1 MINEINLAW
10 FMMNKFTELH
20 FFTLWAHTLTREK
33 KMIPWHYTSLKRK
46 FKRTHSCN
54 QIMSKAAHTGARV
67 RRLNSS
73 KGQIETRLKDFHPF
87 ESTGECSSWH
97 MQPLLALCHVCVSPQ
112 KLSVTCQNQSEKL
125 MQFCNDVQV
134 WTAWH
139 QISGSVCQVPYEN
152 RCPHYSTASVQ
163 KSTSYLFDPYLAI
176 GGL

>member
-1 MINEINLAW
+1 MKKLFLHAIILWSEISEGPTPFN
-10 FMMNKFTELH
+10 H
-20 FFTLWAHTLTREK
+20 
-33 KMIPWHYTSLKRK
+33 I
-46 FKRTHSCN
+46 
-54 QIMSKAAHTGARV
+54 ISKAARLG
-67 RRLNSS
+67 RLNSS
-73 KGQIETRLKDFHPF
+73 KKHIETRLWDFHPF
-87 ESTGECSSWH
+87 ESTRECSSWH

-152 RCPHYSTASVQ
+152 RCPHYSTALVQ

-176 GGL
+176 GGLQ

>member
-1 MINEINLAW
+1 MIQEEYISW
-10 FMMNKFTELH
+10 TTFF
-20 FFTLWAHTLTREK
+20 FFTLWALTHEK
-33 KMIPWHYTSLKRK
+33 KMIPWHYTYLKRK
-46 FKRTHSCN
+46 FKRTLSYD

-67 RRLNSS
+67 GRLKRS
-73 KGQIETRLKDFHPF
+73 KGQIKTRLKDFHPF
-87 ESTGECSSWH
+87 KSTRECSSWH

-152 RCPHYSTASVQ
+152 RCPHYSTAFVQ

-176 GGL
+176 EGL